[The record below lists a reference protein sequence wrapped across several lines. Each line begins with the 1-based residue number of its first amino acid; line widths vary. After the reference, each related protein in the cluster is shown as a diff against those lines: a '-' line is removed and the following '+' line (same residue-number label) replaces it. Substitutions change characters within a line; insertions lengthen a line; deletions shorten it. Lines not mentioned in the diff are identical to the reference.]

1 MSRRHGFDWEI
12 LGLDDDTWR
21 LAVREHVC
29 GVVTMMTMR
38 RGPFEYYSGCG
49 GAAAMCSMCPV
60 SQYPRVDPFMS
71 CLLSNG
77 CKPPVAYTILNI
89 EKL

>member
-38 RGPFEYYSGCG
+38 RGPFEYYPGC
-49 GAAAMCSMCPV
+49 AVVEQRPCVPCVPCHNIREWTHSCHV
-60 SQYPRVDPFMS
+60 SCQMDANH
-71 CLLSNG
+71 L
-77 CKPPVAYTILNI
+77 
-89 EKL
+89 